1 MSLLTNTPAPDVTSA
16 PARRRHAPWVG
27 HTVGA
32 VVMAVVGLLLGALA
46 GVLIGLAAGILLVG
60 PEATWLMMLGGAG
73 EGALAGVV
81 IGSVTAVR
89 ATSATHPL

>member
-1 MSLLTNTPAPDVTSA
+1 MTLLTNTPAPDVTSA
-16 PARRRHAPWVG
+16 PARPRPAPWVS
-27 HTVGA
+27 HTVSA
-32 VVMAVVGLLLGALA
+32 VVVAAAELLVGALA
-46 GVLIGLAAGILLVG
+46 GVLIGLVAGILLVG